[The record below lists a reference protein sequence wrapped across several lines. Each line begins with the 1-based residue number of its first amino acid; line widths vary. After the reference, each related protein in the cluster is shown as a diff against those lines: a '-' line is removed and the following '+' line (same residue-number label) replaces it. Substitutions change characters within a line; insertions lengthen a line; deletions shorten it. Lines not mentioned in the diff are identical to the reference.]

1 MANCGQHVLTSAE
14 PRQLLSRGCARA
26 AHALVWLCALCAPLT
41 AAVAQQKPPGNDEL
55 RSMYCVSVIR
65 AEIGLQQHMIF
76 AADEAA
82 SNASSAEARQQWNA
96 TSAELRAGLTRLE
109 AVLTR
114 LQAYMLPRIGSL
126 DAFALRTAI
135 RQGDDEFELS
145 RTMADRCAV
154 ACSTQRVPDNETQ
167 ACSAGCNDNT
177 LLSRVSGCDNPTW
190 LPP

>member
-1 MANCGQHVLTSAE
+1 
-14 PRQLLSRGCARA
+14 
-26 AHALVWLCALCAPLT
+26 
-41 AAVAQQKPPGNDEL
+41 
-55 RSMYCVSVIR
+55 MYCVSVIR

-82 SNASSAEARQQWNA
+82 GNASTEEGRQQWNA
-96 TSAELRAGLTRLE
+96 TSAELRAELTRLE

-135 RQGDDEFELS
+135 RQGDEEFELS

-154 ACSTQRVPDNETQ
+154 ACSTQRVPESETQ
-167 ACSAGCNDNT
+167 ACSAGCNDNA

-190 LPP
+190 LPREPSNQSQESSSPAPGGARSED